1 MSADYVSYL
10 LINKERINQEHKMY
24 VEFWMRENVRIHE
37 EFPELSSIEKVSKMA
52 DEWRSYS
59 ETPEFKARLEAKLE
73 AKLETGLVNAD

>member
-37 EFPELSSIEKVSKMA
+37 EFPELSNIEKVSKLA
-52 DEWRSYS
+52 DVWRSYA

-73 AKLETGLVNAD
+73 AKLEAELVNAD

>member
-37 EFPELSSIEKVSKMA
+37 EFPELSNIEKVSKLA
-52 DEWRSYS
+52 DVWRSYA
-59 ETPEFKARLEAKLE
+59 ETPEFKARLEAE
-73 AKLETGLVNAD
+73 LETGLVNAD

>member
-59 ETPEFKARLEAKLE
+59 ETPEFKAKLEAKLE
-73 AKLETGLVNAD
+73 AGLVNAD

>member
-37 EFPELSSIEKVSKMA
+37 DFPELSSIEKVSKLA

-59 ETPEFKARLEAKLE
+59 ETPEFKARLEAG
-73 AKLETGLVNAD
+73 LETGLVNAD

>member
-37 EFPELSSIEKVSKMA
+37 EFPELSSIEKVSKLA

-59 ETPEFKARLEAKLE
+59 ETPEFKAKLE

>member
-24 VEFWMRENVRIHE
+24 AEFWMRENVRIHQ

-52 DEWRSYS
+52 DEWRSYT
-59 ETPEFKARLEAKLE
+59 ETPEYKARLEAG
-73 AKLETGLVNAD
+73 LETGLVNAD

>member
-24 VEFWMRENVRIHE
+24 AEFWMRENVRIHE

-52 DEWRSYS
+52 DEWRSYT
-59 ETPEFKARLEAKLE
+59 ETPEFKARLEAGLE
-73 AKLETGLVNAD
+73 AGLETGLVNAD

>member
-24 VEFWMRENVRIHE
+24 TEFWMRENVRINE

-52 DEWRSYS
+52 DEWRSYT
-59 ETPEFKARLEAKLE
+59 ETPVYKARLEAGLE
-73 AKLETGLVNAD
+73 ARPVNTD

>member
-24 VEFWMRENVRIHE
+24 AEFWMRENVRINE

-52 DEWRSYS
+52 DEWRSYT
-59 ETPEFKARLEAKLE
+59 ETPEYKAKLEAKLE
-73 AKLETGLVNAD
+73 AKLVNTD

>member
-24 VEFWMRENVRIHE
+24 AEFWMRENVRIHQ

-52 DEWRSYS
+52 DEWRSYT
-59 ETPEFKARLEAKLE
+59 ETPEFKARLEAG
-73 AKLETGLVNAD
+73 LETGLVNAD